1 MNKKTKLALAS
12 VILLSLIVSVAAIAW
27 YWQTTITV
35 TEPFTVS
42 TTIPETLTLAPGDT
56 VTYTMTVVNTGTLSY
71 TATPTYEEVSNLNN
85 VLYSVSFSPLS
96 TVIPAG
102 ATQIFDIIITIDA
115 SSPDGLLSLKG
126 TVERTAAP

>member
-27 YWQTTITV
+27 HWQTIITV
-35 TEPFTVS
+35 TGPFTVS

-56 VTYTMTVVNTGTLSY
+56 VTYTMTVVNTGTLNY

-102 ATQIFDIIITIDA
+102 ATQIFDIIITINA
-115 SSPDGLLSLKG
+115 PSPDGPLSLKG

>member
-12 VILLSLIVSVAAIAW
+12 VILLSLIVSVAAIAL

-56 VTYTMTVVNTGTLSY
+56 VTYTMTVVNIGTLNY
-71 TATPTYEEVSNLNN
+71 TATPTYEEVNNLNN

-115 SSPDGLLSLKG
+115 PSPNGLLSLKG